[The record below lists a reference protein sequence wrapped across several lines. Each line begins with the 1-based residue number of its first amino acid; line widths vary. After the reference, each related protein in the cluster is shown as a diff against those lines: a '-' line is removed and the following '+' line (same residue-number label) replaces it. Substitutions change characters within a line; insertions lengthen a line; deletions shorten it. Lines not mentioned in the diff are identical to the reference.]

1 MAERVSLHVY
11 DISQG
16 MARALSQQFLGVQL
30 DIVPHTG
37 IVVFGKEYFFSGG
50 IQSLPKEQFASMYMP
65 TCQVVDLGETE
76 VPLELFEEFL
86 AERAPAYTMQTYN
99 LLRHNCNHFT
109 EGESKRKRRAA
120 GRMRSDSD
128 ACVIHFLRGRRVRA
142 VPRRHLHPRLDSRRA
157 RHRPSYSDRS
167 AVCSDV

>member
-1 MAERVSLHVY
+1 MLGNVRATWGAVHSWKVKNTKGEFVRAILSFEHP
-11 DISQG
+11 DA
-16 MARALSQQFLGVQL
+16 ARQNVR
-30 DIVPHTG
+30 
-37 IVVFGKEYFFSGG
+37 
-50 IQSLPKEQFASMYMP
+50 
-65 TCQVVDLGETE
+65 
-76 VPLELFEEFL
+76 ELFEEFL
-86 AERAPAYTMQTYN
+86 AERAPAYTTQTYN

-128 ACVIHFLRGRRVRA
+128 ACVIPFLRGRRVRA